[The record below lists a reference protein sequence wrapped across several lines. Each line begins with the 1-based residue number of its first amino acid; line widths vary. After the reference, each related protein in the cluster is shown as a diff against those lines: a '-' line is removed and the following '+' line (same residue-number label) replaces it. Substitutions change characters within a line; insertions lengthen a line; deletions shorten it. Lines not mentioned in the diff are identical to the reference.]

1 MYIFKWVTILKLLLF
16 ILPALLFAAAQLNH
30 LPFTF
35 KEIPLKDTVKKDTV
49 MYEAFKGLPL
59 KATRKISFNSKEGSW
74 MSLDIS
80 PDGQTLLFDLMGDL
94 YSMPVTGGKA
104 IALTKGLAYDVHPR
118 YSPDG
123 KNVLIPGKKFT
134 YLVFKQK
141 PEAIAKVMEDL
152 MMHKPVKR

>member
-1 MYIFKWVTILKLLLF
+1 MYILKLATILKLPLF
-16 ILPALLFAAAQLNH
+16 VLPALLFAATQVNQ

-35 KEIPLKDTVKKDTV
+35 REIAFEDTVKKDTV
-49 MYEAFKGLPL
+49 IYEAFKGLPL

-104 IALTKGLAYDVHPR
+104 TAFTKGLAYDVHPR

-123 KNVLIPGKKFT
+123 KKILFIS
-134 YLVFKQK
+134 
-141 PEAIAKVMEDL
+141 D
-152 MMHKPVKR
+152 RS